1 MRRDAAFTGLVV
13 SVLFAAVCAY
23 VLAHFS
29 AGGGTLAASAPD
41 ADTGR
46 AVSARS
52 TRIMLSGVAV
62 RRESVVSDPSSAAS
76 WSAEDGKRL
85 PAGAAAAV
93 FASGD
98 VAQAARSSVFCAD
111 TDGYEYLSP
120 SALEELSVDTV
131 EALLASAP
139 REYPGAAGRLIEG
152 FEWYYAALADSGAK
166 ALECGEY
173 ELTFDGA
180 DASPVTARLIAA
192 DSAGTKTAL
201 LFRITAQDAAL
212 LHLRFCS
219 AALTLRGE

>member
-29 AGGGTLAASAPD
+29 AGGGTLAVYAPD
-41 ADTGR
+41 GDTGR

-52 TRIMLSGVAV
+52 TQIMLTGVAV
-62 RRESVVSDPSSAAS
+62 RRESVVSGPSSAA

-85 PAGAAAAV
+85 PAGGAAAV

-98 VAQAARSSVFCAD
+98 VAQAVRSAVFCAD

-120 SALEELSVDTV
+120 SALEDFSADAV

-139 REYPGAAGRLIEG
+139 RKYPGAAGRLIEG
-152 FEWYYAALADSGAK
+152 FEWYYAALADSGAGT
-166 ALECGEY
+166 LECGEY

>member
-52 TRIMLSGVAV
+52 TQIMLTGVAV
-62 RRESVVSDPSSAAS
+62 RRESVVSGSSSAA

-85 PAGAAAAV
+85 PAGGAAAV

-98 VAQAARSSVFCAD
+98 VAQAARSAVFCAD

-120 SALEELSVDTV
+120 SALEDFSADAV

-152 FEWYYAALADSGAK
+152 FEWYYAALADSGAGT
-166 ALECGEY
+166 LECGEY

>member
-29 AGGGTLAASAPD
+29 AGGGTLAARVPD
-41 ADTGR
+41 GDTGR

-52 TRIMLSGVAV
+52 TQIMLTGVAV
-62 RRESVVSDPSSAAS
+62 RRESVVSGSSSAA

-85 PAGAAAAV
+85 PAGGAAAV

-98 VAQAARSSVFCAD
+98 VAQAARSAVFCAD

-120 SALEELSVDTV
+120 SALEDFSADAV

-139 REYPGAAGRLIEG
+139 REYPGAAGRLVEG
-152 FEWYYAALADSGAK
+152 FEWYYAALADSGAGT
-166 ALECGEY
+166 LECGEY

>member
-29 AGGGTLAASAPD
+29 AGGGTLAVYASD
-41 ADTGR
+41 GDTGR

-52 TRIMLSGVAV
+52 TQIMLTGVAV
-62 RRESVVSDPSSAAS
+62 RRESVVSGSSSAA

-85 PAGAAAAV
+85 PAGGAAAV

-98 VAQAARSSVFCAD
+98 VAQAARSAVFCAD

-120 SALEELSVDTV
+120 SALEDFSADAV
-131 EALLASAP
+131 EALLASEP
-139 REYPGAAGRLIEG
+139 REYPGAAGRLVEG

-166 ALECGEY
+166 ALECREY
-173 ELTFDGA
+173 ELTFDGTD
-180 DASPVTARLIAA
+180 DAPVTARLIAA
-192 DSAGTKTAL
+192 DSSGAKTAL

-219 AALTLRGE
+219 AALTPRGE

>member
-41 ADTGR
+41 GDTGR

-52 TRIMLSGVAV
+52 TQIMLTGVAV
-62 RRESVVSDPSSAAS
+62 RRESVVSGSSSAA

-85 PAGAAAAV
+85 PAGGAAAV

-98 VAQAARSSVFCAD
+98 VAQAARSAVFCAD

-120 SALEELSVDTV
+120 SALEDFSADAV

-166 ALECGEY
+166 ALEYGEY
-173 ELTFDGA
+173 ELTFDGID
-180 DASPVTARLIAA
+180 DAPVTARLVAA
-192 DSAGTKTAL
+192 ESVGAKTAL

>member
-62 RRESVVSDPSSAAS
+62 RRESVVSGSSSAA

-85 PAGAAAAV
+85 PAGGAAAV

-131 EALLASAP
+131 EALLASEP
-139 REYPGAAGRLIEG
+139 RVYPGAAGRLVEG
-152 FEWYYAALADSGAK
+152 FEWYYAALADSGAGT
-166 ALECGEY
+166 LECGEY

>member
-29 AGGGTLAASAPD
+29 AGGGTLAARVPD
-41 ADTGR
+41 GDTGR

-52 TRIMLSGVAV
+52 TQIMLTGVAV
-62 RRESVVSDPSSAAS
+62 RRESVVSGSSSAA

-85 PAGAAAAV
+85 PAGGAAAV

-98 VAQAARSSVFCAD
+98 VAQAARSAVFCAD

-120 SALEELSVDTV
+120 SALEDFSADAV
-131 EALLASAP
+131 EALLASEP
-139 REYPGAAGRLIEG
+139 REYPGAAGRLVEG

>member
-41 ADTGR
+41 GDTGR

-52 TRIMLSGVAV
+52 TQIMLTGVAV
-62 RRESVVSDPSSAAS
+62 RRESVVSGSSSAA

-85 PAGAAAAV
+85 PAGGAAAV

-98 VAQAARSSVFCAD
+98 VAQAARSAVFCAD

-120 SALEELSVDTV
+120 SALEDFSADAV

-139 REYPGAAGRLIEG
+139 REYPGAAGRLVEG

-166 ALECGEY
+166 ALECREY

-192 DSAGTKTAL
+192 DSSGTKTAL

-219 AALTLRGE
+219 AALTPRGE

>member
-1 MRRDAAFTGLVV
+1 MRRDTAFTGLVV

-29 AGGGTLAASAPD
+29 AGGGAPAAYAPD

-52 TRIMLSGVAV
+52 TRIMLTGVAV
-62 RRESVVSDPSSAAS
+62 RRESVVSGSSSAE

-85 PAGAAAAV
+85 PAGGAAAV

-98 VAQAARSSVFCAD
+98 VAEAARSSVFCAD

-120 SALEELSVDTV
+120 SALEEFSADTV
-131 EALLASAP
+131 EALLASEP
-139 REYPGAAGRLIEG
+139 REYPGAAGRLVEG
-152 FEWYYAALADSGAK
+152 FEWYYAALTDGGAK

-173 ELTFDGA
+173 ELTFDGID
-180 DASPVTARLIAA
+180 DAPVSARLVAA

-219 AALTLRGE
+219 AALTLHGE

>member
-29 AGGGTLAASAPD
+29 AGGGTLAARVPD
-41 ADTGR
+41 GDTGR

-52 TRIMLSGVAV
+52 TQIMLTGVAV
-62 RRESVVSDPSSAAS
+62 RRESVVSGSSSAA

-85 PAGAAAAV
+85 PAGGAAAV

-98 VAQAARSSVFCAD
+98 VAQSVRSAVFCAD

-120 SALEELSVDTV
+120 SALEDFSADAV

-139 REYPGAAGRLIEG
+139 REYPGAAGRLVEG
-152 FEWYYAALADSGAK
+152 FEWYYAALADSGAGT
-166 ALECGEY
+166 LECGEY

>member
-29 AGGGTLAASAPD
+29 AVGGTLAASAPD

-62 RRESVVSDPSSAAS
+62 RRESVVSDPSSAA
-76 WSAEDGKRL
+76 WSAEAGKRL
-85 PAGAAAAV
+85 PAGGAAAV

-98 VAQAARSSVFCAD
+98 VAQAARSAVFCAD

>member
-29 AGGGTLAASAPD
+29 AGGGTLAARVPD
-41 ADTGR
+41 GDTGR

-52 TRIMLSGVAV
+52 TQIMLTGVAV
-62 RRESVVSDPSSAAS
+62 RRESVVSGSSSAA

-85 PAGAAAAV
+85 PAGGAAAV

-98 VAQAARSSVFCAD
+98 VAQAARSAVFCAD

-120 SALEELSVDTV
+120 SALEDFSADAV

-152 FEWYYAALADSGAK
+152 FEWYYAALADSGAGT
-166 ALECGEY
+166 LECGEY

>member
-41 ADTGR
+41 GDTGR

-52 TRIMLSGVAV
+52 TQIMLTGVAV
-62 RRESVVSDPSSAAS
+62 RRESVVSGSSSAA

-139 REYPGAAGRLIEG
+139 RVYPGAAGRLIEG
-152 FEWYYAALADSGAK
+152 FEWYYAALADSGAGT
-166 ALECGEY
+166 LECGEY

>member
-1 MRRDAAFTGLVV
+1 MRRDTAFTGLVV

-41 ADTGR
+41 GDTGR

-52 TRIMLSGVAV
+52 TQIMLTGVAV
-62 RRESVVSDPSSAAS
+62 RRESVVSGSSSAA

-85 PAGAAAAV
+85 PAGGAAAV

-120 SALEELSVDTV
+120 SALEEPSVDTV
-131 EALLASAP
+131 EALLASEP

-152 FEWYYAALADSGAK
+152 FEWYYAALADSGAGT
-166 ALECGEY
+166 LECGEY

>member
-29 AGGGTLAASAPD
+29 AGGGTLAARVPD
-41 ADTGR
+41 GDTGR

-52 TRIMLSGVAV
+52 TQIMLTGVAV
-62 RRESVVSDPSSAAS
+62 RRESVVSGSSSAA

-85 PAGAAAAV
+85 PAGGAAAV

-98 VAQAARSSVFCAD
+98 VAQAARSAVFCAD

-120 SALEELSVDTV
+120 SALEDFSADAV

-139 REYPGAAGRLIEG
+139 REYPGAAGRLVEG

-166 ALECGEY
+166 ALECREY

-192 DSAGTKTAL
+192 DSSGTKTAL

-219 AALTLRGE
+219 AALTPRGE

>member
-41 ADTGR
+41 GDTGR

-52 TRIMLSGVAV
+52 TQIMLTGVAV
-62 RRESVVSDPSSAAS
+62 RRESVVSGSSSAA

-85 PAGAAAAV
+85 PAGGAAAV

-98 VAQAARSSVFCAD
+98 VAQAARSAVFCAD

-120 SALEELSVDTV
+120 SALEDFSADAV

>member
-41 ADTGR
+41 GDTGR

-52 TRIMLSGVAV
+52 TQIMLTGVAV
-62 RRESVVSDPSSAAS
+62 RRESVVSGSSSAA

>member
-29 AGGGTLAASAPD
+29 AGGDTLAASAPD

-62 RRESVVSDPSSAAS
+62 RRESVVSGSSSAA

-120 SALEELSVDTV
+120 SALEDFSADAV

-152 FEWYYAALADSGAK
+152 FEWYYAALADSGAGT
-166 ALECGEY
+166 LECGEY

>member
-29 AGGGTLAASAPD
+29 AGGGTLAARVPD
-41 ADTGR
+41 GDTGR

-52 TRIMLSGVAV
+52 TQIMLTGVAV
-62 RRESVVSDPSSAAS
+62 RRESVVSGSSSAA

-85 PAGAAAAV
+85 PAGGAAAV

-98 VAQAARSSVFCAD
+98 VAQAARSAVFCAD

-120 SALEELSVDTV
+120 SALEDFSADAV
-131 EALLASAP
+131 EALLASEP
-139 REYPGAAGRLIEG
+139 REYPGAAGRLVEG

-166 ALECGEY
+166 ALECREY

-192 DSAGTKTAL
+192 DFSGAKTAL

-219 AALTLRGE
+219 AALTPRGE

>member
-29 AGGGTLAASAPD
+29 AGGGTLAARVPD
-41 ADTGR
+41 GDTGR

-52 TRIMLSGVAV
+52 TQIMLTGVAV
-62 RRESVVSDPSSAAS
+62 RRESVVSGSSSAA

-85 PAGAAAAV
+85 PAGGAAAV

-98 VAQAARSSVFCAD
+98 VAQAARSAVFCAD

-120 SALEELSVDTV
+120 SALEDFSADAV
-131 EALLASAP
+131 EALLASEP
-139 REYPGAAGRLIEG
+139 REYPGAAGRLVEG

-166 ALECGEY
+166 ALECREY

>member
-1 MRRDAAFTGLVV
+1 MV

-29 AGGGTLAASAPD
+29 AGGGTLAARVPD
-41 ADTGR
+41 GDTGR

-52 TRIMLSGVAV
+52 TQIMLTGVAV
-62 RRESVVSDPSSAAS
+62 RRESVVSGSSSAA

-85 PAGAAAAV
+85 PAGGAAAV

-98 VAQAARSSVFCAD
+98 VAQAARSAVFCAD

-120 SALEELSVDTV
+120 SALEDFSADAV

-152 FEWYYAALADSGAK
+152 FEWYYAALADSGAGT
-166 ALECGEY
+166 LECGEY

>member
-29 AGGGTLAASAPD
+29 AGGGTLAVYAPD
-41 ADTGR
+41 GDTGR

-52 TRIMLSGVAV
+52 TQIMLTGVAV
-62 RRESVVSDPSSAAS
+62 RRESVVSGSSSAA

-85 PAGAAAAV
+85 PAGGAAAV

-98 VAQAARSSVFCAD
+98 VAQAARSAVFCAD

-120 SALEELSVDTV
+120 SALEDFSADAV
-131 EALLASAP
+131 EALLASEP
-139 REYPGAAGRLIEG
+139 REYPGAAGRLVEG

-166 ALECGEY
+166 ALECREY

-192 DSAGTKTAL
+192 DSSGAKTAL

-219 AALTLRGE
+219 AALTPRGE

>member
-41 ADTGR
+41 GDTGR

-52 TRIMLSGVAV
+52 TQIMLTGVAV
-62 RRESVVSDPSSAAS
+62 RRESVVSGSSSAA

-131 EALLASAP
+131 EALLASEP
-139 REYPGAAGRLIEG
+139 RVYPGAAGRLVEG
-152 FEWYYAALADSGAK
+152 FEWYYAALADSSAK

-173 ELTFDGA
+173 ELTFDGID
-180 DASPVTARLIAA
+180 DAPVSARLVAA

>member
-29 AGGGTLAASAPD
+29 AGGGTLAVYAPD
-41 ADTGR
+41 GDTGR

-52 TRIMLSGVAV
+52 TQIMLTGVAV
-62 RRESVVSDPSSAAS
+62 RRESVVSDPSSAA

-85 PAGAAAAV
+85 PAGGAAAV

-98 VAQAARSSVFCAD
+98 VAQAARSAVFCAD

-120 SALEELSVDTV
+120 SALEDFSADAV
-131 EALLASAP
+131 EALLASEP
-139 REYPGAAGRLIEG
+139 REYPGAAGRLVEG

-166 ALECGEY
+166 ALECREY
-173 ELTFDGA
+173 ELTFDGTD
-180 DASPVTARLIAA
+180 DAPVTARLIAA
-192 DSAGTKTAL
+192 DSSGTKTAL

-219 AALTLRGE
+219 AALTPRGE

>member
-29 AGGGTLAASAPD
+29 VGGGTLAARVPD
-41 ADTGR
+41 GDTGR
-46 AVSARS
+46 AVSACS

-120 SALEELSVDTV
+120 SALEDFSADAV

-152 FEWYYAALADSGAK
+152 FEWYYAALADSGAGT
-166 ALECGEY
+166 LECGEY

-180 DASPVTARLIAA
+180 DEPPVTARLIAA

>member
-29 AGGGTLAASAPD
+29 AGGGTLAVYAPD
-41 ADTGR
+41 GDTGR

-52 TRIMLSGVAV
+52 TQIMLTGVAV
-62 RRESVVSDPSSAAS
+62 RRESVVSDPSSAA

-85 PAGAAAAV
+85 PAGGAAAV

-98 VAQAARSSVFCAD
+98 VAQAARSAVFCAD

-120 SALEELSVDTV
+120 FALEELSVDTV
-131 EALLASAP
+131 EALLASEP
-139 REYPGAAGRLIEG
+139 REYPGAAGRLVEG

-166 ALECGEY
+166 ALECREY
-173 ELTFDGA
+173 ELTFDGS

-192 DSAGTKTAL
+192 DSSGTKTAL

-219 AALTLRGE
+219 AALTPRGE

>member
-41 ADTGR
+41 GVTGR

-62 RRESVVSDPSSAAS
+62 RRESVVSGSSSAA

-85 PAGAAAAV
+85 PAGGAAAV

-98 VAQAARSSVFCAD
+98 VAQAARSAVFCAD

-120 SALEELSVDTV
+120 SALEDFSADAV

-139 REYPGAAGRLIEG
+139 REYPGAAGRLVEG

-166 ALECGEY
+166 ALECREY

-192 DSAGTKTAL
+192 DSSGAKTAL

-219 AALTLRGE
+219 AALTPRGE

>member
-29 AGGGTLAASAPD
+29 AGGGTLAVYAPD
-41 ADTGR
+41 GDTGR

-52 TRIMLSGVAV
+52 TQIMLTGVAV
-62 RRESVVSDPSSAAS
+62 RRESVVSGSSSAA

-85 PAGAAAAV
+85 PAGGAAAV

-98 VAQAARSSVFCAD
+98 VAQAARSAVFCAD

-131 EALLASAP
+131 EALLASEP
-139 REYPGAAGRLIEG
+139 RVYPGAAGRLIEG
-152 FEWYYAALADSGAK
+152 FEWYYAALADSGAGT
-166 ALECGEY
+166 LECGEY

>member
-29 AGGGTLAASAPD
+29 AVGGTLAASAPD

-52 TRIMLSGVAV
+52 TRIMLTGVAV
-62 RRESVVSDPSSAAS
+62 RRESVVSGSSSAA

-85 PAGAAAAV
+85 PAGGAAAV

-98 VAQAARSSVFCAD
+98 VAQAARSAVFCAD

-120 SALEELSVDTV
+120 SALEDFSADAV

-152 FEWYYAALADSGAK
+152 FEWYYAALADSGAGT
-166 ALECGEY
+166 LECGEY

>member
-41 ADTGR
+41 GDTGR

-62 RRESVVSDPSSAAS
+62 RRESVVSGSSSAA

-85 PAGAAAAV
+85 PAGGAAAV

-98 VAQAARSSVFCAD
+98 VAQAARSAVFCAD
-111 TDGYEYLSP
+111 TDGYEYLAP
-120 SALEELSVDTV
+120 SALEDFSADAV

-139 REYPGAAGRLIEG
+139 REYPGAAGRLVEG

-166 ALECGEY
+166 ALECREY

-192 DSAGTKTAL
+192 DSSGTKTAL

-219 AALTLRGE
+219 AALTPRGE

>member
-29 AGGGTLAASAPD
+29 AGGGTLAARVPD
-41 ADTGR
+41 GDTGR

-52 TRIMLSGVAV
+52 TQIMLTGVAV
-62 RRESVVSDPSSAAS
+62 RRESVVSGSSSAA

-85 PAGAAAAV
+85 PAGGAAAV

-120 SALEELSVDTV
+120 SALEEPSVDTV
-131 EALLASAP
+131 EALLASEP
-139 REYPGAAGRLIEG
+139 REYPGAAGRLVEG
-152 FEWYYAALADSGAK
+152 FEWYYAALADSSAK

-173 ELTFDGA
+173 ELTFDGID
-180 DASPVTARLIAA
+180 DAPVTARLIAA
-192 DSAGTKTAL
+192 DSSGAKTAL

>member
-29 AGGGTLAASAPD
+29 AGGGTLAARVPD
-41 ADTGR
+41 GDTGR

-52 TRIMLSGVAV
+52 TQIMLTGVAV
-62 RRESVVSDPSSAAS
+62 RRESVVSGSSSAA

-85 PAGAAAAV
+85 PAGGAAAV

-98 VAQAARSSVFCAD
+98 VAQAARSAVFCAD

-120 SALEELSVDTV
+120 SALEDFSADAV
-131 EALLASAP
+131 EALLASEP
-139 REYPGAAGRLIEG
+139 REYPGAAGRLVEG
-152 FEWYYAALADSGAK
+152 FEWYYAALADSGAGT
-166 ALECGEY
+166 LECGEY

-192 DSAGTKTAL
+192 DFSGAKTAL

-219 AALTLRGE
+219 AALTPRGE

>member
-41 ADTGR
+41 GDTGR

-120 SALEELSVDTV
+120 SALEDFSADAV

-201 LFRITAQDAAL
+201 FFRITAQDAAL

>member
-52 TRIMLSGVAV
+52 TQIMLTGVAV
-62 RRESVVSDPSSAAS
+62 RRESVVSGSSSAA

-85 PAGAAAAV
+85 PAGGAAAV

-98 VAQAARSSVFCAD
+98 VAQAARSAVFCAD

-120 SALEELSVDTV
+120 SALEDFSVDAV

>member
-29 AGGGTLAASAPD
+29 AGGGTLAVYAPD
-41 ADTGR
+41 GDTGR

-52 TRIMLSGVAV
+52 TQIMLTGVAV
-62 RRESVVSDPSSAAS
+62 RRESVVSGRPPPRGRRRTASA
-76 WSAEDGKRL
+76 
-85 PAGAAAAV
+85 
-93 FASGD
+93 
-98 VAQAARSSVFCAD
+98 
-111 TDGYEYLSP
+111 SP
-120 SALEELSVDTV
+120 R
-131 EALLASAP
+131 EALLLCSPRAMSLRRHAPRSSARTRTGMSTSLHSRLRNCLLTRWRHCSRPEP
-139 REYPGAAGRLIEG
+139 REYPGAAGRLVEG

-166 ALECGEY
+166 ALECREY

-192 DSAGTKTAL
+192 DSSGTKTAL

-219 AALTLRGE
+219 AALTPRGE

>member
-1 MRRDAAFTGLVV
+1 MRRDSAFTGLVV

-29 AGGGTLAASAPD
+29 AGGGAPAAYAPD

-52 TRIMLSGVAV
+52 TRIMLTGVAV
-62 RRESVVSDPSSAAS
+62 RRESVVSDPSSAE

-85 PAGAAAAV
+85 PAGGAAAV

-98 VAQAARSSVFCAD
+98 VAEAARSAVFCAD

-120 SALEELSVDTV
+120 SALEELSVDAV

-139 REYPGAAGRLIEG
+139 RESPGAAGRLVEG
-152 FEWYYAALADSGAK
+152 FEWYYAALADGGAD
-166 ALECGEY
+166 APERGEY
-173 ELTFDGA
+173 ELTFDGID
-180 DASPVTARLIAA
+180 DAPVTARLVAA
-192 DSAGTKTAL
+192 ESSGAKTAL

-219 AALTLRGE
+219 AALTLRAE

>member
-1 MRRDAAFTGLVV
+1 MRRDVAFTGLVV

-29 AGGGTLAASAPD
+29 AGGGTLAVYAPD
-41 ADTGR
+41 GDTGR

-52 TRIMLSGVAV
+52 TQIMLTGVAV
-62 RRESVVSDPSSAAS
+62 RRESVVSGSSSAA

-85 PAGAAAAV
+85 PAGGAAAV

-131 EALLASAP
+131 EALLASEP
-139 REYPGAAGRLIEG
+139 RVYPGAAGRLVEG

-192 DSAGTKTAL
+192 DSSGAKTAL